1 MPVGRIVYINPER
14 GFGFLKADAPP
25 FEQTFVHFRAL
36 HDAGVTDPRIGQAF
50 AYSIV
55 PDRHSGK
62 QQAADLELLES
73 VSA

>member
-14 GFGFLKADAPP
+14 GFGFLKSDTPP
-25 FEQTFVHFRAL
+25 FDQTFVHFRAL
-36 HDAGVTDPRIGQAF
+36 HDAGIAEPALDMAF

-55 PDRHSGK
+55 PDRRSGK